1 MNRTPH
7 PGQFL
12 PILGGAIAFSTWVSL
27 VTPTVANPPGT
38 VLTTPAADTTGKGLA
53 TGESPAVVSGTTFG
67 PRDGLSLWLGLFG
80 GRRM

>member
-38 VLTTPAADTTGKGLA
+38 VLTTPAADTTGKGLV
-53 TGESPAVVSGTTFG
+53 TGESSTAVSGTTLD
-67 PRDGLSLWLGLFG
+67 PRDGLSLQLRLFG
-80 GRRM
+80 GSWM